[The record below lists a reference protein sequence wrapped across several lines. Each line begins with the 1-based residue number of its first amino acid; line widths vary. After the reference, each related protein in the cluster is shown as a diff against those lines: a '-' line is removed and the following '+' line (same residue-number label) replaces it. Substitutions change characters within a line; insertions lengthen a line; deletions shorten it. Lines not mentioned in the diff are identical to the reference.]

1 MNIRAAVAILVVSSG
16 IARAD
21 PRWIEGTYRNPALG
35 YAVKV
40 PRGSEL
46 GMQSTS
52 AWISRRIGSA

>member
-52 AWISRRIGSA
+52 A